1 MRIQKDREK
10 SPPLLHGSA
19 EDQPYQGVGLSLSLL
34 EHKQDTA
41 LHWPRTGKDRAE
53 GTGWF

>member
-10 SPPLLHGSA
+10 SPPFLHGSA